1 MNSFRVHILAAD
13 HTFYDGP
20 CESLII
26 PAPDGQY
33 GIWAGHANT
42 ICAIIPG
49 TLRLRVPEG
58 AEQIAAVSSGVVK
71 IEDNDV
77 LVLVDSAERPE
88 DIDRLRAQ
96 HGGRR
101 REGSHSAKTLHPGIP
116 RSASD
121 AGTGNRPPAR
131 QVSLRTIAHSPFFC
145 RVFAANCCGAPALS
159 FRLSAADTNG
169 THGRKGYLS

>member
-1 MNSFRVHILAAD
+1 MNSFRVHVLAAD

-20 CESLII
+20 CESLTI

-42 ICAIIPG
+42 ICATVPG
-49 TLRLRVPEG
+49 TLYLRVPGGE
-58 AEQIAAVSSGVVK
+58 EQLAAVSSGVVK

-96 HGGRR
+96 RTADAAKEALLQKQSI
-101 REGSHSAKTLHPGIP
+101 REYREARLMLSRAIARLH
-116 RSASD
+116 
-121 AGTGNRPPAR
+121 
-131 QVSLRTIAHSPFFC
+131 VKSLSEQ
-145 RVFAANCCGAPALS
+145 
-159 FRLSAADTNG
+159 
-169 THGRKGYLS
+169 

>member
-20 CESLII
+20 CESLTI

-33 GIWAGHANT
+33 GILAGHANT
-42 ICAIIPG
+42 IVPG
-49 TLRLRVPEG
+49 TLRLRVPGGE
-58 AEQIAAVSSGVVK
+58 AQIAAVSSGVVK

-96 HGGRR
+96 H
-101 REGSHSAKTLHPGIP
+101 
-116 RSASD
+116 
-121 AGTGNRPPAR
+121 
-131 QVSLRTIAHSPFFC
+131 
-145 RVFAANCCGAPALS
+145 
-159 FRLSAADTNG
+159 AADAAKEAMLQKRSIREYREAQLTLARAIARL
-169 THGRKGYLS
+169 HVKSLSGQ